1 MTSKILISACL
12 LGENVRYDGNNN
24 LILHPFLN
32 QNIFIPICPETLGG
46 LSTPR
51 VPAEIREKSVITK
64 DNIDVSQA
72 FYNGAKLVLDI
83 VRKHE
88 IKIAILKEKSP
99 SCGVHHIYDGSF
111 TRTLVNKSG
120 ITTTFLKEA
129 DVIVFNEHEIDEA
142 MEYYSKIAS
151 K

>member
-1 MTSKILISACL
+1 MIIS
-12 LGENVRYDGNNN
+12 
-24 LILHPFLN
+24 
-32 QNIFIPICPETLGG
+32 
-46 LSTPR
+46 
-51 VPAEIREKSVITK
+51 ITK